1 MNLFTATLD
10 GHARALDLLAQRQ
23 KVLAGNIANADTPG
37 FKARDFDFAQA
48 LAEAR
53 GAGSGGAMAASQ
65 AAHLQASG
73 AAAALPSAAGWG
85 GGLSPARAKLATATQ
100 AINNKSRTP
109 LPRAATVS
117 PEDSRR
123 AASRGAAAARPPG
136 TSLSRCRNRR

>member
-53 GAGSGGAMAASQ
+53 GNPSSGAMAASQ
-65 AAHLQASG
+65 AGHLQASG
-73 AAAALPSAAGWG
+73 AAAAAPSTVDLQW
-85 GGLSPARAKLATATQ
+85 
-100 AINNKSRTP
+100 RTP
-109 LPRAATVS
+109 DQPALDGNTVDLDRERASFADNAMRYEATLRFINHDV
-117 PEDSRR
+117 R
-123 AASRGAAAARPPG
+123 
-136 TSLSRCRNRR
+136 TMLSAITGQ

>member
-53 GAGSGGAMAASQ
+53 GTGSGGAMAASQ
-65 AAHLQASG
+65 AGHLQASG
-73 AAAALPSAAGWG
+73 AAATAPSTVDLQW
-85 GGLSPARAKLATATQ
+85 
-100 AINNKSRTP
+100 RTP
-109 LPRAATVS
+109 DQPALDGNTVDLDRERASFADNAMRYEATLRFINHDV
-117 PEDSRR
+117 R
-123 AASRGAAAARPPG
+123 
-136 TSLSRCRNRR
+136 TMLSAITGQ

>member
-53 GAGSGGAMAASQ
+53 GAAPGGAIATSQ
-65 AAHLQASG
+65 AGHLQASG
-73 AAAALPSAAGWG
+73 AAAAA
-85 GGLSPARAKLATATQ
+85 PATVDLQ
-100 AINNKSRTP
+100 WRTP
-109 LPRAATVS
+109 DQPALDGNTVDLDRERAHFADNALRYEATLRFINHDV
-117 PEDSRR
+117 R
-123 AASRGAAAARPPG
+123 
-136 TSLSRCRNRR
+136 TMLSAITGQ